1 MSTLT
6 GVVTKFYEEY
16 NVNTPKKL
24 KIIDAYLTYIFFTG
38 VVQFVY
44 CCLVGTFPFNAFL
57 SGFISSVASFVLAV
71 CLRLQV
77 RTLYFLKRYNF
88 QFIFLGKPCQ
98 QIPVCWN
105 QSRESF
111 CRLHLRPRDPPS
123 DRDELYRLNCFI
135 SSSFNLMWF
144 IVIYGILFKHFFKF
158 N

>member
-1 MSTLT
+1 MNICDYKFLKKYLLQRNSNILITENKTIIIMSTLT

-77 RTLYFLKRYNF
+77 TDINR
-88 QFIFLGKPCQ
+88 
-98 QIPVCWN
+98 
-105 QSRESF
+105 
-111 CRLHLRPRDPPS
+111 
-123 DRDELYRLNCFI
+123 
-135 SSSFNLMWF
+135 
-144 IVIYGILFKHFFKF
+144 ILFKFIYFSC
-158 N
+158 